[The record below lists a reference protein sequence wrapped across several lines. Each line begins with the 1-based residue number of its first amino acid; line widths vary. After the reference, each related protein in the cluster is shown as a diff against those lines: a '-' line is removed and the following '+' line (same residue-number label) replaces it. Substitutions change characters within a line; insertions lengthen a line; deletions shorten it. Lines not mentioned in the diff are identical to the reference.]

1 MGEQVTGKEI
11 TVTLRENG
19 MGDGRQMEVE
29 IENGGEVPSN
39 LNAGISIGIHGSY
52 SFLYHDS
59 YSFLLFQHWMCKQFQ
74 QYSLEA

>member
-39 LNAGISIGIHGSY
+39 PNAGISIGIQTFILILT
-52 SFLYHDS
+52 SFP
-59 YSFLLFQHWMCKQFQ
+59 LFQH
-74 QYSLEA
+74 